1 MRDLDVVI
9 VCLQFISFSLVDGD
23 GECRFRVC
31 NCDAIKKSSPL
42 RGFSGAVQT

>member
-23 GECRFRVC
+23 GEFRFRVC
-31 NCDAIKKSSPL
+31 NCDAIKKSSPFA
-42 RGFSGAVQT
+42 GFSAAAET